1 MQFVRLIRNLML
13 KVQEMLSAL
22 MLYPFELRYFSLH
35 RKLLIYE
42 PIGFIFRQR
51 SKVFSA
57 CSAESEPPMTE
68 HDYEEMMA
76 MMVEMVVVIAAV
88 MMMMMVAKM

>member
-1 MQFVRLIRNLML
+1 
-13 KVQEMLSAL
+13 

-42 PIGFIFRQR
+42 PIGSIFRQR

-57 CSAESEPPMTE
+57 CSAESKPPMTE

>member
-42 PIGFIFRQR
+42 PIGSIFRQR

>member
-1 MQFVRLIRNLML
+1 
-13 KVQEMLSAL
+13 MLSAL

-76 MMVEMVVVIAAV
+76 MMVEMVVVVVVVMIAAV